1 MDLAKIESESS
12 LFSPLR
18 LYTATR
24 MGLEKG
30 LYFGHSLIRSFKK
43 CSIDDSDGRMMEYAK
58 KTYSIMKVY
67 DNSLHKY
74 ELYIKENKTMKKN
87 YTVEVSTMD
96 EAFVLRDRIAEK
108 FGIAYSDMKAVVT
121 SYGVRVIVRTMEQIE
136 GCFGLACA

>member
-1 MDLAKIESESS
+1 
-12 LFSPLR
+12 
-18 LYTATR
+18 

-30 LYFGHSLIRSFKK
+30 LYFGYSLIRSFKK

-67 DNSLHKY
+67 DNSLYKY
-74 ELYIKENKTMKKN
+74 ELYIKENKTMRKT

-121 SYGVRVIVRTMEQIE
+121 SYGVRVIVRTMERIE

>member
-1 MDLAKIESESS
+1 MDV
-12 LFSPLR
+12 
-18 LYTATR
+18 
-24 MGLEKG
+24 EKS
-30 LYFGHSLIRSFKK
+30 LYFGYSFIRLIKK
-43 CSIDDSDGRMMEYAK
+43 CSSDDPDGLMMKYAK

-121 SYGVRVIVRTMEQIE
+121 NYGVRVIVKTMEQIE